1 MTVERVLSDFI
12 VSLRHAGVRI
22 SVSETLDALQ
32 SVRLVGYDQRETLR
46 DALLATLPKS
56 VPEKETFSKCFD
68 HFFSLDYFSGAD
80 AVVKP
85 EAVDAGT
92 AADALLIRT
101 LLSGDQTALV
111 MAMREAG
118 RAANLMDIQFFTQQ
132 SLYTLRILNR
142 MGLPALDAQI
152 RALQSA
158 GSTGAAQQSAALRT
172 AREFLVENVRRFV
185 AQQLSLNTPAAT
197 ENLLTNYLRH
207 AKLST
212 LEQQHFRDMHFI
224 IQRMV
229 KRLNDLHSRRR
240 KASRRGQLDFKK
252 TLRSNITYQ
261 GFLFDPDWK
270 KRRIERPDLVV
281 LCDVSRSVMRTV
293 RFLLLFLYG
302 LNRAIVRIRT
312 FIFCSNLI
320 EITHVFDEY
329 PVEVAVEK
337 IRLGEGLPILMGRTD
352 YDQSFRDF
360 KAGYMDS
367 VSRKTTVLI
376 LGDARNN
383 YAEAQTGILKAIYER
398 GKRLIWLNPEAPSFW
413 GTGDS
418 EMKKYAPFCSV
429 VKECNTLHHLEGIV
443 TALVHHRH

>member
-1 MTVERVLSDFI
+1 MDRLLSDFI

-32 SVRLVGYDQRETLR
+32 SVRLVGYNDRETLR
-46 DALLATLPKS
+46 DALLAALPKS
-56 VPEKETFSKCFD
+56 APEKEIFSRCFD
-68 HFFSLDYFSGAD
+68 HFFSFDYFANAD
-80 AVVKP
+80 GT
-85 EAVDAGT
+85 AGT
-92 AADALLIRT
+92 NSAPVREAADFSLPRA

-111 MAMREAG
+111 LAMREAA
-118 RAANLMDIQFFTQQ
+118 RAANLTDIQFFTQQ
-132 SLYTLRILNR
+132 SLYTLRILDR

-152 RALQSA
+152 QAMQAA
-158 GSTGAAQQSAALRT
+158 GLPGAGQQAAALEKART
-172 AREFLVENVRRFV
+172 FLVDNVRRYV
-185 AQQLSLNTPAAT
+185 AQQLTLNTPTAM
-197 ENLLTNYLRH
+197 ENLLTSYLRH

-212 LEQQHFRDMHFI
+212 LEQQHFQDMHII

-252 TLRSNITYQ
+252 TLRKNITYQ
-261 GFLFDPDWK
+261 GFLFDPKWK
-270 KRRIERPDLVV
+270 KRKIERPDLVV
-281 LCDVSRSVMRTV
+281 ICDISRSVMRTV

-302 LNRAIVRIRT
+302 LNKAIVRIRT

-320 EITHVFDEY
+320 EITTIFDEY
-329 PVEVAVEK
+329 PIEVAVEK
-337 IRLGEGLPILMGRTD
+337 IRLGADLPILMGRTD

-360 KAGYMDS
+360 KANHLDS

-383 YAEAQTGILKAIYER
+383 YAEAQTGILKMIYER
-398 GKRLIWLNPEAPSFW
+398 SKRLIWLNPETPSFW

-418 EMKKYAPFCSV
+418 EMKKYIPFCSM
-429 VKECNTLHHLEGIV
+429 VKECNTLHHLEGVV
-443 TALVHHRH
+443 TSLVHRRH